1 MEIMRLVITGSV
13 GAGKSTFI
21 RNASEIEVVNTDRIA
36 TDETAEL
43 KKYTTVAFDFGRLC
57 FGPEMVLHLYGT
69 PGQERFDFI
78 WDMLIKDADAYIL
91 LVAAHRPHEFSYASH
106 IRKYMDERVSL
117 PMLIGI
123 THADHP
129 EAQPREQ
136 ILTELGFDPCGDY
149 PPTVTLNTNE
159 REDVIETLIAL
170 IEHIAVQRYM
180 NEVESVDDFDH
191 LPVAF

>member
-13 GAGKSTFI
+13 GTGKSTFI
-21 RNASEIEVVNTDRIA
+21 RNVSEIEVVNTDRIA
-36 TDETAEL
+36 TDESAEI
-43 KKYTTVAFDFGRLC
+43 KQYTTVAFDFGRLC

-91 LVAAHRPHEFSYASH
+91 LVAAHRPQELSYSSY
-106 IRKYMDERVSL
+106 IRQYMDERVSV

-129 EAQPREQ
+129 EAMTREQ
-136 ILTELGFDPCGDY
+136 VLSGLGFAPDGEH
-149 PPTVTLNTNE
+149 PPTVTLNANE
-159 REDVIETLIAL
+159 REDVIEALITL
-170 IEHIAVQRYM
+170 IEHIAMQRYRIDT
-180 NEVESVDDFDH
+180 ESFANPDAVS
-191 LPVAF
+191 VAS

>member
-1 MEIMRLVITGSV
+1 
-13 GAGKSTFI
+13 
-21 RNASEIEVVNTDRIA
+21 
-36 TDETAEL
+36 
-43 KKYTTVAFDFGRLC
+43 
-57 FGPEMVLHLYGT
+57 VLHLYGT

-91 LVAAHRPHEFSYASH
+91 LVAAHRSHEFSYANY
-106 IRKYMDERVSL
+106 IRQYMDERVSL

-129 EAQPREQ
+129 EAHSREQ

-149 PPTVTLNTNE
+149 PPTVTLNANV
-159 REDVIETLIAL
+159 REDVIEALIAL

-180 NEVESVDDFDH
+180 NETE
-191 LPVAF
+191 LPAAPDTFSVAF